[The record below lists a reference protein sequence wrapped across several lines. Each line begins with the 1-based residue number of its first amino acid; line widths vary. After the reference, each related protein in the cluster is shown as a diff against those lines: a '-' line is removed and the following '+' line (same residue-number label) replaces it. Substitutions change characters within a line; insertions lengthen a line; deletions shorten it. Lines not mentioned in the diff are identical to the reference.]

1 MTTAVILQIIVGI
14 GGLLTL
20 WARDY
25 FSTGSVAERKEKVE
39 NAAIQKGRTDSQT
52 GNADGVVVDLAGVLD
67 DEAAASGGDA
77 GSKGSVLESGSDDTV
92 QRLANFGIRNE

>member
-39 NAAIQKGRTDSQT
+39 NAAIQKGRTDSK
-52 GNADGVVVDLAGVLD
+52 LAMLMLLSLICRC
-67 DEAAASGGDA
+67 A
-77 GSKGSVLESGSDDTV
+77 LMRPR
-92 QRLANFGIRNE
+92 Q